1 MEVDE
6 LVNNVEKTEV
16 GKNSLSAIKLESS
29 SEILVK
35 MESQN
40 DENMSTEAE
49 NIDRSNKENL
59 ENIDK
64 LVEDNPSTTKIKMEK
79 PEMDENLST
88 DAENIDRSNKEN
100 FVNIDKLV
108 EDNPS
113 TAIEAN
119 EETKAEEPHINE
131 NPSDKNLDPY
141 AYLQRP
147 EFSSENF
154 KIEIMNLPKFYGA
167 GVI

>member
-16 GKNSLSAIKLESS
+16 GENSLSAIKLESS

-40 DENMSTEAE
+40 DENLSTE
-49 NIDRSNKENL
+49 
-59 ENIDK
+59 
-64 LVEDNPSTTKIKMEK
+64 
-79 PEMDENLST
+79 
-88 DAENIDRSNKEN
+88 AENIDRSNKEN

-113 TAIEAN
+113 IAIEAN

-131 NPSDKNLDPY
+131 NPSEKNLDPY